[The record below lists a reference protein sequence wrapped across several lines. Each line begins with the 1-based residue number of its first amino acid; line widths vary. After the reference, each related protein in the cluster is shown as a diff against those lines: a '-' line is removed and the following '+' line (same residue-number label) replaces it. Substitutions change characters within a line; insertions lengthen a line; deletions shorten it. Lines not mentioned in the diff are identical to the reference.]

1 MRMWRENE
9 RMKMFNDACD
19 MIYYCILSVSP
30 RLHCLKVLAVGI
42 MEVATFVISLVL
54 LLGFFYVT

>member
-1 MRMWRENE
+1 
-9 RMKMFNDACD
+9 MKMFNDACD